1 MTPLELLTI
10 FSLYSNKPLLDSVES
25 SEFVESATVDA
36 LKADGKSA
44 MIELLR
50 SQFGLEWD
58 GSGQLSAFVV
68 AEQRKIDAVK
78 LALKRIT
85 DRRKRL
91 HMAELALQYPVLAGP
106 AEVDKALL
114 ELGDE

>member
-25 SEFVESATVDA
+25 SEFMASATVDA

-44 MIELLR
+44 MIALLR
-50 SQFGLEWD
+50 SEFGLEWD
-58 GSGQLSAFVV
+58 GNGMMSHFVV
-68 AEQRKIDAVK
+68 GEQRKIDARK
-78 LALKRIT
+78 LALKRIVE
-85 DRRKRL
+85 RRQRL
-91 HMAELALQYPVLAGP
+91 HLAELALQYPVLAGA

-114 ELGDE
+114 ELQE